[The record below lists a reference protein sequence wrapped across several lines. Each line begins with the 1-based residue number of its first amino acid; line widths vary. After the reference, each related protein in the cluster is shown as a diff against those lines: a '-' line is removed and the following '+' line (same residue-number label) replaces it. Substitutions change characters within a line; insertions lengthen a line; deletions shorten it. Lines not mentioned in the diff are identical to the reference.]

1 MDGIRIQQKKL
12 LPWPAAPAGAEIF
25 RKNGFYLLRL
35 SLFSGIFLIA

>member
-25 RKNGFYLLRL
+25 RKMDFTSCVCLY
-35 SLFSGIFLIA
+35 FLVYS